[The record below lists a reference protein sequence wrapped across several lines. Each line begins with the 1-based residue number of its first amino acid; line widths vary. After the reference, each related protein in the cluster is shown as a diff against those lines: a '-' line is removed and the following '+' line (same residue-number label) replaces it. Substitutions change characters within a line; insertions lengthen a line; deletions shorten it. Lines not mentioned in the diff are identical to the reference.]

1 MPVENIGA
9 VQQTPPPGTD
19 NRTEPAAS
27 QTQASQQMQQSQQ
40 TQQPQRAP
48 LPEASGWNVDLFA

>member
-9 VQQTPPPGTD
+9 VQPSPPPGTD
-19 NRTEPAAS
+19 NRMEPAAN
-27 QTQASQQMQQSQQ
+27 QAQQ
-40 TQQPQRAP
+40 TQQTQPQPQRPERAP